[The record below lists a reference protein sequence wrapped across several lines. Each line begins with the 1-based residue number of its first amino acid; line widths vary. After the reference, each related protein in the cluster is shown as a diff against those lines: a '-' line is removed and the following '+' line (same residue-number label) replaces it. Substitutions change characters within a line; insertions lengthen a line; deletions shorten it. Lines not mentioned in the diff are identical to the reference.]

1 MTYLSHCH
9 PSFGSVFSIEA
20 VNEPIMDA
28 AQTPGLGEC
37 KRAYVCDWS
46 EKHHSDIEIVYKN
59 FVKTVRLVEWF
70 LEKKL
75 PEFQALKVAPNI
87 TDIHEIITEAST
99 MDWSGPLSLP
109 VVEAFINAFS
119 MLCDT
124 AEEINWRVDSC
135 PCQEISPITTTH
147 VFFLFSVGV
156 MG

>member
-1 MTYLSHCH
+1 MR
-9 PSFGSVFSIEA
+9 F
-20 VNEPIMDA
+20 
-28 AQTPGLGEC
+28 
-37 KRAYVCDWS
+37 
-46 EKHHSDIEIVYKN
+46 
-59 FVKTVRLVEWF
+59 VEWY

-75 PEFQALKVAPNI
+75 PEFQALNVAPNI

-109 VVEAFINAFS
+109 VIEAFIDAFS

-147 VFFLFSVGV
+147 VFFLFSATV